1 MVLMALIFFS
11 IFTATRT
18 RRFSGP
24 QTRDSRLP
32 QEIQCPS
39 QIKSKSTAESIF
51 RRILFLTFLFLY
63 RAPSWRLC
71 WQRGTFPV
79 TCHRFSWKQ
88 MSSFCLFQAGASS
101 TRRATVPT
109 SKNQPTAAR
118 QSKRTT
124 SKVNIFLILLSLLP
138 GRPSFSNFFHFIFM
152 NICLGS
158 IGHFTSWWKKQNT
171 SSMNECSVLSC
182 VRLITK
188 LFFFFFLNSNYLTAG

>member
-39 QIKSKSTAESIF
+39 QIKSKSTAESIEENPLLDVSLSIQGA
-51 RRILFLTFLFLY
+51 ILTTMLATRNFSSNLSSFFY
-63 RAPSWRLC
+63 I
-71 WQRGTFPV
+71 
-79 TCHRFSWKQ
+79 FSWKQ

-124 SKVNIFLILLSLLP
+124 SKVNIFLFFSRYYRDGLLFPIFFFTLFVWIFVSARSDIL
-138 GRPSFSNFFHFIFM
+138 RPDETNKTRP
-152 NICLGS
+152 LW
-158 IGHFTSWWKKQNT
+158 T
-171 SSMNECSVLSC
+171 SVLC
-182 VRLITK
+182 CLVWD
-188 LFFFFFLNSNYLTAG
+188 

>member
-1 MVLMALIFFS
+1 
-11 IFTATRT
+11 
-18 RRFSGP
+18 
-24 QTRDSRLP
+24 
-32 QEIQCPS
+32 
-39 QIKSKSTAESIF
+39 
-51 RRILFLTFLFLY
+51 
-63 RAPSWRLC
+63 
-71 WQRGTFPV
+71 
-79 TCHRFSWKQ
+79 

-158 IGHFTSWWKKQNT
+158 IGHFTSWWNKQNT
-171 SSMNECSVLSC
+171 SSVNECSVLSC

-188 LFFFFFLNSNYLTAG
+188 LFFFSFFKFKLFDGWLTNSFARSLSLVHLFCPPCRLYSDTMLPTVKRRPKEWWTAVRPS